1 MQLDQ
6 NKIVE
11 AVKALD
17 CIPHVIL
24 IDKFDFHGFDKRAFY
39 LNNLYINVRIHFRF
53 LK

>member
-24 IDKFDFHGFDKRAFY
+24 IDKFDFHGFDKRAFH
-39 LNNLYINVRIHFRF
+39 LNNLYLNFRKHFRL